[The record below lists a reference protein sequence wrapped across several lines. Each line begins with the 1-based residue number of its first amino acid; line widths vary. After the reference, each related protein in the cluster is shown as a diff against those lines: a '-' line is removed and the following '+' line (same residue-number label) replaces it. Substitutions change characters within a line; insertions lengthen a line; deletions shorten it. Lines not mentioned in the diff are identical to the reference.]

1 MRSHFAH
8 VVVVVAVLCASA
20 SGCVHSTEV
29 TSDRAGAQVFVDDQ
43 PEPVGTTPVR
53 VAATRKPIHVVSGDE
68 RLTFTLET
76 EADPIAVCVNVAIA
90 SVVAGGI
97 IAGTG
102 AALYA
107 IGLVLSWAA
116 PAVGPVVALIG
127 GPPAFIGTAFWTV
140 VGGGLC
146 GALMLPFAACGT
158 GQRGPE
164 SVHVNFDEG
173 TVRATG
179 GAVKGARLDD
189 DDGLGVA
196 GERVGMRY

>member
-1 MRSHFAH
+1 MRPL
-8 VVVVVAVLCASA
+8 VVVAVLCAFA

-29 TSDRAGAQVFVDDQ
+29 TSDRAGAQVFVEGQ
-43 PEPVGTTPVR
+43 PDPVGTTPVR
-53 VAATRKPIHVVSGDE
+53 VTATNKPIHVVSGDE

-76 EADPIAVCVNVAIA
+76 EADPIAVCINVAAA
-90 SVVAGGI
+90 SLVAGGI

-102 AALYA
+102 AGLYA

-116 PAVGPVVALIG
+116 PAVGPVVALLG

-140 VGGGLC
+140 VGGALC
-146 GALMLPFAACGT
+146 GALLLPFAAFGT

-164 SVHVNFDEG
+164 SVHVRFEDG

-179 GAVKGARLDD
+179 GAVKGAKLDD
-189 DDGLGVA
+189 EGRE